1 MVGLDYGINTRVG
14 GFVIIALQT
23 WPLIACNCPYLLA
36 FPVASNPP
44 AQHGLSTDLAWV
56 VLPQNVYFAEHSNL
70 AANFCSWVFCI
81 SSSALWN
88 FSTSQNCVEYGLTI
102 CVCKEHFLWRNF

>member
-70 AANFCSWVFCI
+70 AANFCS
-81 SSSALWN
+81 
-88 FSTSQNCVEYGLTI
+88 
-102 CVCKEHFLWRNF
+102 